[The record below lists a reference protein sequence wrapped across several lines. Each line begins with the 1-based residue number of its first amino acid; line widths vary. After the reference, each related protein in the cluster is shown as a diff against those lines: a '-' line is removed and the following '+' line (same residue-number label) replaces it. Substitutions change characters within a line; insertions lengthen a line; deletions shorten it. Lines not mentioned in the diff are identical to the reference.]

1 MDPAKEAAKSR
12 EEAADNLNSL
22 LRGEISAA
30 ETYTQALKKVAGHPA
45 AATLETLRKDHVE
58 AANVL
63 RRHVAAKGEET
74 ATGSGAW
81 GAFAKSVEGT
91 AKLLGNT
98 SALKALKEGEEHGVK
113 SYERVLEKK
122 DLDPAVKAA
131 ISPLLQRQRG
141 HLPHIDSLVKMV

>member
-1 MDPAKEAAKSR
+1 MAPIKDR
-12 EEAADNLNSL
+12 EEAAAALNSL

-30 ETYTQALKKVAGHPA
+30 ETYTQALKKVEGTPA
-45 AATLETLRKDHVE
+45 AATLETLRKDHVD

-63 RRHVAAKGEET
+63 KRHVKAQGEKNET
-74 ATGSGAW
+74 SSGIW

-91 AKLLGNT
+91 AKLLGNK

-122 DLDPAVKAA
+122 DVDPTVKAA
-131 ISPLLQRQRG
+131 ISPLLARQRG
-141 HLPHIDSLVKMV
+141 HLPQIDSLVKMA